1 MKEMNPLAI
10 LVAWVTNERTLGTPF
25 AHGAVL
31 GTQGANGMPHT
42 RMLGVLFDASG
53 TPRFHT
59 SPMSR
64 KVHDIAHSDLASL
77 TFAFQKSMRSVS
89 LEGNLEALTKE
100 QLAADWLD
108 LDVEFRKNYL
118 VFGPQT
124 GMPIKLLDDLR
135 RQQSLLSPG
144 AEKNCP
150 VSFIGYAFR
159 TVRRIAFYSVAERD
173 FATYEVFEFDETAGE
188 WRGGLCAP

>member
-1 MKEMNPLAI
+1 MKEMNPLAR
-10 LVAWVTNERTLGTPF
+10 LVAWVASERTLGTPF
-25 AHGAVL
+25 ARGAVL
-31 GTQGANGMPHT
+31 GTHGADGMPHT

-64 KVHDIAHSDLASL
+64 KVRDIAHSNSASL
-77 TFAFQKSMRSVS
+77 TFAFQKSLRSVS
-89 LEGNLEALTKE
+89 LEGSLEPLDRG
-100 QLAADWLD
+100 QLVADWLD
-108 LDVEFRKNYL
+108 LDIEFRKNYL
-118 VFGPQT
+118 VFGRQT
-124 GMPIKLLDDLR
+124 GMPVNSLDDLR
-135 RQQSLLSPG
+135 RQQSLLSAG

-150 VSFIGYAFR
+150 ESFIGYAFR

-173 FATYEVFEFDETAGE
+173 FATHEVFELDQVMGE